1 MKFSGKK
8 ILILIDRFGL
18 GALFAMVSVAFI
30 AAVIEAIPSGSSGL
44 KAYGSAIIDTFTSD
58 AKDSTGAAKIMHVLL
73 TVALGWAVIKVYMAT
88 AGYRWDSFIA
98 RFFIKNH
105 VVIMAGQSGDSKSDE
120 SQLNHSKSKEGLANH
135 TVLAIDIALELAQ
148 KHKVVLNIP
157 DIHSSRLPKLWSAG
171 VRVIKDDLD
180 LPDLL
185 EATGIKRAKTLI
197 AMRNSY
203 TENITLIRAALA
215 DSIGNSTLE
224 CKCMIEPINAKQ
236 GFKLEDYL
244 EDDSLAR
251 VRVFNESELI
261 ARRILRD
268 NPPDTLVAQ
277 TNQGVHVLLI
287 GFGSVGMSIAVQ
299 LARQGHY
306 RSGKKPKITIVDKQ
320 VEFRWQQIVK
330 MYSTLPDWLVVERM
344 ESRIEDVQE
353 EHAEKW
359 LKDDCPITTV
369 YVCTKNELAN
379 LRIARLLLRLLDK
392 DNNEQSSNV
401 QVVTL
406 DPPGGCVLNEFSK
419 RADNKNRFKLFS
431 LVRSKN
437 QGEGCSIDTNLMTE
451 TDDVSAIALHE
462 DYCKT
467 EDERLEKSSNKARK
481 PAHKPWDQLA
491 ETYRE
496 ANRSTADHIDVKL
509 RAVGR
514 TLASSLESVESP
526 LTKDE
531 IELLAQMEHQRWWAE
546 RSLDGWKYG
555 PVRND
560 VQKLHP
566 NMVPYSQ
573 LDDETKEYDRK
584 SVLKMMQIAAGRG
597 KILVNRSNTDHN
609 I

>member
-1 MKFSGKK
+1 
-8 ILILIDRFGL
+8 
-18 GALFAMVSVAFI
+18 
-30 AAVIEAIPSGSSGL
+30 
-44 KAYGSAIIDTFTSD
+44 
-58 AKDSTGAAKIMHVLL
+58 
-73 TVALGWAVIKVYMAT
+73 
-88 AGYRWDSFIA
+88 
-98 RFFIKNH
+98 
-105 VVIMAGQSGDSKSDE
+105 
-120 SQLNHSKSKEGLANH
+120 
-135 TVLAIDIALELAQ
+135 
-148 KHKVVLNIP
+148 
-157 DIHSSRLPKLWSAG
+157 
-171 VRVIKDDLD
+171 
-180 LPDLL
+180 
-185 EATGIKRAKTLI
+185 
-197 AMRNSY
+197 
-203 TENITLIRAALA
+203 
-215 DSIGNSTLE
+215 
-224 CKCMIEPINAKQ
+224 
-236 GFKLEDYL
+236 
-244 EDDSLAR
+244 
-251 VRVFNESELI
+251 
-261 ARRILRD
+261 
-268 NPPDTLVAQ
+268 
-277 TNQGVHVLLI
+277 
-287 GFGSVGMSIAVQ
+287 
-299 LARQGHY
+299 
-306 RSGKKPKITIVDKQ
+306 
-320 VEFRWQQIVK
+320 

-437 QGEGCSIDTNLMTE
+437 QCEGCSIDTNLMTE

-584 SVLKMMQIAAGRG
+584 SVLKMMQIAAGRD